1 MLWLHRATQGSRRTL
16 VCPARQRFAAAVGAL
31 SEVGGKPCGREVT
44 MPVLLSNS
52 GWMQPEATTAAPGD
66 PEPAGK
72 PPSPGGF
79 ASFQPLIFLAL
90 MFGIFYFL
98 LIRPQQKRQRETDN
112 LLKALKKGDKVRT
125 SGGIRGEIL
134 DLTDNEV
141 TLLIAD
147 KVKINVLRSH
157 VASRLGAEPAKDSV
171 KEPAKDS
178 VKEKA

>member
-16 VCPARQRFAAAVGAL
+16 ACPARQWFAAAVGAL
-31 SEVGGKPCGREVT
+31 AEVGGKPCGREVT

-52 GWMQPEATTAAPGD
+52 GWMQPEATTAAPD
-66 PEPAGK
+66 NHEPTAK
-72 PPSPGGF
+72 PGGSGGF

-112 LLKALKKGDKVRT
+112 LLKALRKGDKVRT

-134 DLTDNEV
+134 DLTDSEV

-157 VASRLGAEPAKDSV
+157 VASRLGEPVKDSA
-171 KEPAKDS
+171 KEPTKDS

>member
-1 MLWLHRATQGSRRTL
+1 
-16 VCPARQRFAAAVGAL
+16 
-31 SEVGGKPCGREVT
+31 

-52 GWMQPEATTAAPGD
+52 GWMQPEATTAAPD
-66 PEPAGK
+66 NHEPAGK
-72 PPSPGGF
+72 PAAPGGL

-98 LIRPQQKRQRETDN
+98 MIRPQQKRQRETDN
-112 LLKALKKGDKVRT
+112 LLKALRKGDKVRT

-134 DLTDNEV
+134 DLTESEV

-157 VASRLGAEPAKDSV
+157 VASRLGTEPAKDSA